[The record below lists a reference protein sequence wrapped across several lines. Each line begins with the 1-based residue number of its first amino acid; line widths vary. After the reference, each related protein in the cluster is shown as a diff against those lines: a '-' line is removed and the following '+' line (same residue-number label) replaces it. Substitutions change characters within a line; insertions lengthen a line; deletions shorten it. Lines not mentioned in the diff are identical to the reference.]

1 MEDKPVGE
9 PRTQT
14 WGPGCGRGNWGQIVG
29 RIRLEAVSGGRLG
42 LGLNGPADCIGTLP
56 VLVLFLIKGLRE
68 SVYFWA
74 QSIT

>member
-1 MEDKPVGE
+1 MVDKPVGE

-29 RIRLEAVSGGRLG
+29 RIRLEAVIRRPT
-42 LGLNGPADCIGTLP
+42 GPGPYGPVGCIGTLP